1 MKNDDPFTSFRAESE
16 PLVDSRLVADPM
28 ADLLENIRLDHSS
41 YDVIRLDGGE
51 ELACGAGPDFTGLFV
66 IEGGIE
72 LRGRNTEAEML
83 QQADFAL
90 VTPRQAMH
98 VTVVGEACL
107 LGRVHYAMDLDRAG
121 LLLKMLPPHLTVRR
135 AQAEDDQWE
144 WQLRLS
150 QLIVD
155 RRHCYRASNA
165 AIDRRL
171 VEVVLIGVIQQYLTS
186 MKATPSLAD
195 PELLRIGPSV
205 QAIHQSP
212 AKAWTVTSLA
222 QVAGMSRT
230 LFAQRFAEC
239 TGQTPARYLLERRM
253 ELARDLLARSPLALA
268 AVAHR
273 CGYST
278 DVAFSRAFRRR
289 HGVSPGRYRIEIRM
303 RDGAHGTT
311 LRDPVRRRLS
321 GAEGNPQD
329 NAVSARITDDHRGQR

>member
-1 MKNDDPFTSFRAESE
+1 MEEIDPLTSFRSESE
-16 PLVDSRLVADPM
+16 PLVDGRLASDPM
-28 ADLLENIRLDHSS
+28 ADLLENIRLNHSS
-41 YDVIRLDGGE
+41 YDVVQLDEGE
-51 ELACGAGPDFTGLFV
+51 ELACAASPDFTGLFV

-72 LRGRNTEAEML
+72 LLGGNGEVEML
-83 QQADFAL
+83 RQADFVL
-90 VTPRQAMH
+90 VRPRQSMH
-98 VTVVGEACL
+98 VTAIGRACL
-107 LGRVHYAMDLDRAG
+107 LGRVHYGMDMDRAS

-135 AQAEDDQWE
+135 AQALDDEWE

-186 MKATPSLAD
+186 TKATTPALTD
-195 PELLRIGPSV
+195 PELIRIGPSLH
-205 QAIHQSP
+205 AIHQSP
-212 AKAWTVTSLA
+212 ANAWTVTSLA
-222 QVAGMSRT
+222 RVAGMSRT
-230 LFAQRFAEC
+230 LFALRFAEC

-278 DVAFSRAFRRR
+278 DVAFARAFRRR
-289 HGVSPGRYRIEIRM
+289 NGVPPGRYRAEIRM
-303 RDGAHGTT
+303 KGDTRGT
-311 LRDPVRRRLS
+311 
-321 GAEGNPQD
+321 A
-329 NAVSARITDDHRGQR
+329 